1 MDFTNIDL
9 FFNLYF
15 HLPAEMAANALSCL
29 VQLSAVRR
37 SFFNNTERMK
47 YLNELCLGV
56 KRILES
62 SAGLDDSKCYH
73 EFCRLLARLKCNYQL
88 SELIKLDYYSEML
101 QLIAKFTVTSLR
113 VRILLKLFR

>member
-1 MDFTNIDL
+1 MDFSNIEL

-15 HLPAEMAANALSCL
+15 HLPTEMAANSLSCL

-37 SFFNNTERMK
+37 SFFNNTERIK
-47 YLNELCLGV
+47 YLNELCLGI

-88 SELIKLDYYSEML
+88 SELIKLDYYSDML
-101 QLIAKFTVTSLR
+101 QMIAKFTITSLR
-113 VRILLKLFR
+113 VYFLLQCT

>member
-1 MDFTNIDL
+1 MDFSNIEL

-15 HLPAEMAANALSCL
+15 HLPAEMAASALSCL

-37 SFFNNTERMK
+37 SFFNNTERIK
-47 YLNELCLGV
+47 YLNELCLGI

-88 SELIKLDYYSEML
+88 SELIKLEYYSTML
-101 QLIAKFTVTSLR
+101 QMVAKFTITSLR
-113 VRILLKLFR
+113 VGF